1 MAAAVSTKSS
11 FVLKGVSKL
20 FRSDHFR
27 MTNAPGYDVSLDRQR
42 FVMPEPLEPTE
53 PAKIWVVLNWF
64 EEFRAGE

>member
-1 MAAAVSTKSS
+1 MAVSTKPS
-11 FVLKGVSKL
+11 VALKGVSRL
-20 FRSDHFR
+20 FRSDHFHFS
-27 MTNAPGYDVSLDRQR
+27 NSPGYDVSLDAQR